1 MTHNDVIK
9 LYVLLILFFKLCRK
23 SIFSEICDI
32 NDFELLF
39 SALLC
44 FVALLPKSTAM
55 VMVGRSEFTYPHFF
69 LGNNMN

>member
-55 VMVGRSEFTYPHFF
+55 VMVGQSVHLTTLFP
-69 LGNNMN
+69 GQA